1 MIFFR
6 SLARRAMRHLRDKGL
21 IKCVG
26 ESHSR
31 QYIFTTALVKKEA
44 VAGEGEKAQAQKGGA
59 KKAPQQKKQAA
70 KAAEKAEEEN

>member
-31 QYIFTTALVKKEA
+31 QYIFTSALVKKEA
-44 VAGEGEKAQAQKGGA
+44 VAGEGGDKAQAQKGGA
-59 KKAPQQKKQAA
+59 KKAPQKKQAA